1 MNFEKFE
8 NIFSVLFLCV
18 CVSLLLVITVAVKT
32 IGFICTLRF
41 HSRFSKL
48 CLISCGSFA
57 LFCWPK
63 QLKAGWQAQL
73 SVFVL
78 LFEIHLKISTAFA
91 VLNNISFIKFYLI
104 LLHSI
109 DFNCIYWTYFIDC
122 YRQAATL
129 LTFINMFVKSTC
141 RHIIWIFI
149 VLQIDTP
156 PQNVV

>member
-32 IGFICTLRF
+32 IGFICTRFRF

-63 QLKAGWQAQL
+63 QHKAGWQAQL

-78 LFEIHLKISTAFA
+78 LFKIHLKISTAFA

-109 DFNCIYWTYFIDC
+109 
-122 YRQAATL
+122 
-129 LTFINMFVKSTC
+129 
-141 RHIIWIFI
+141 
-149 VLQIDTP
+149 
-156 PQNVV
+156 